1 MNRIA
6 TVIGV
11 ASCLILASCGDP
23 ADDGSPTAA
32 YGELHRHAARGDWG
46 AVYDRLTDRSRAF
59 TTMLLDPS
67 GFAAENGTGRSRQE
81 FIDLLSRADRDRYEW
96 LIETLAGE
104 VVEERPEEEGVVLV
118 VEVAGKKHAL
128 IMVEKEGEWRL
139 EAFFDFWQ
147 ARALDRGTTPDF
159 EKKLFQC
166 RTRLAQARREFSQ
179 HMRQSG
185 GPTTE
190 LSLANPLSPDAVAK
204 QVVVIDVPGGDGT
217 TVEPSRAGW
226 VWNSAHETLH
236 AAGYDDKAARRE
248 QWERAS
254 PEQKQ
259 RDLRT
264 LLWIARSKSRDAEP
278 SEQDIRRLGWRAFGK
293 KNPLRNPL
301 SPDAVAARITTTATA
316 GADGESVDPST
327 AGWLWNTADRTIHVA
342 GYTE

>member
-32 YGELHRHAARGDWG
+32 YGELHRHAARGEWG
-46 AVYDRLTDRSRAF
+46 ALYDRLTDRSRAF

-118 VEVAGKKHAL
+118 VEVVGKKHAL

-139 EAFFDFWQ
+139 EAFFDFWL
-147 ARALDRGTTPDF
+147 AKSLHRGTTPDL

-236 AAGYDDKAARRE
+236 AAGYDERTARRE
-248 QWERAS
+248 AWDHKRPDQKER
-254 PEQKQ
+254 E
-259 RDLRT
+259 LRT
-264 LLWIARSKSRDAEP
+264 LLSIGRIGVRGVEP
-278 SEQDIRRLGWRAFGK
+278 TGQDVRRQQWGAFGK

-301 SPDAVAARITTTATA
+301 SPDDVSTRIVPIATA
-316 GADGESVDPST
+316 GADGMSVHPST
-327 AGWLWNTADRTIHVA
+327 AGWVWNSADRMLYVA
-342 GYTE
+342 GFAE